1 MPAKSPMSVRFWG
14 VRGSIA
20 APGPQTAR
28 YGGNTPCVEVRC
40 GEHLIVLDAGTGIRL
55 LGNSLMS
62 TKSAVDADIFFSHCH
77 IDHING
83 LPFFAPAFAPGN
95 RLRLWAGN
103 LLPDR
108 RIEQVLRT
116 MMAEPLFPTGIET
129 FKASV
134 EFRDF
139 RAGVMLQPHA
149 GVTLRTAPLNHP
161 GRATGYRLECGG
173 RSVAYITDTEHRP
186 GQLDRNV
193 LELAAGAD
201 LMIYDGNYTDD
212 EWPSRVGWG
221 HSTWQEGVRLAEAAG
236 VKVLAIFHHDPEH
249 DDRFLD
255 CVAAEA
261 SARRPGTVVAT
272 EGTVLSI

>member
-1 MPAKSPMSVRFWG
+1 
-14 VRGSIA
+14 
-20 APGPQTAR
+20 
-28 YGGNTPCVEVRC
+28 
-40 GEHLIVLDAGTGIRL
+40 L
-55 LGNSLMS
+55 
-62 TKSAVDADIFFSHCH
+62 SHCH
-77 IDHING
+77 IDHISG
-83 LPFFAPAFAPGN
+83 LPFFAPCYLPTG

-139 RAGVMLQPHA
+139 RAGVVLQPHPD
-149 GVTLRTAPLNHP
+149 VTLRTAVLNHP
-161 GRATGYRLECGG
+161 GRATGYRLEYGG
-173 RSVAYITDTEHRP
+173 RAIAYVTDTEHRP

-221 HSTWQEGVRLAEAAG
+221 HSTWQEGVRLAEAANA
-236 VKVLAIFHHDPEH
+236 KALAIFHHDPEH

-255 CVAAEA
+255 RVAAEA
-261 SARRPGTVVAT
+261 SARRPGTVVAA
-272 EGTVLSI
+272 EGMVLSI